1 MSSVSK
7 RDGRGSSTRWTF
19 LKRVGNSFT
28 LRHPLTLGR
37 RASTAERYLEN
48 IETTETT
55 APRLL
60 PDSQGSIMGAM
71 NLGFPEMMFIFL
83 LALIIFG
90 PKKLPEI
97 GRQIGKALN
106 EFRRASN
113 EFKAQIE
120 AEINQLDVETRTQQI
135 LPPGRSPEGAIA
147 AGSREE
153 ATATNPEIKSKVQD
167 A

>member
-1 MSSVSK
+1 MGVEAAP
-7 RDGRGSSTRWTF
+7 GGTF

-28 LRHPLTLGR
+28 LRLPLTLGR

-48 IETTETT
+48 IETT

-135 LPPGRSPEGAIA
+135 LPPGRPPEGAIA